1 MRLTLLFAL
10 ATVIALVIE
19 TARPL
24 SGLQPLIPNLIVI
37 LAVDLGL
44 RHHGAFPA
52 LLAFLIGYAAD
63 AFSGVHLGLNA
74 FLVTAVYLLSYELS
88 SRLLVTNAIVGA
100 VMVFFGT
107 MLAGLGAVGIPAGRG
122 ALDAMTAVFA
132 VVMLQALITAIV
144 SPPIFSMLNAG
155 KRAMGMPLK
164 TAREAH

>member
-1 MRLTLLFAL
+1 MLLFAV

-24 SGLQPLIPNLIVI
+24 AGLHPLIPDLIVV

-52 LLAFLIGYAAD
+52 LLAFLMGYAAD
-63 AFSGVHLGLNA
+63 AFSGTHVGLNA
-74 FLVTAVYLLSYELS
+74 FLITAVYLLTYEVS

-100 VMVFFGT
+100 ATVFLGT
-107 MLAGLGAVGIPAGRG
+107 IVAGLGAVGIPAGRG
-122 ALDAMTAVFA
+122 ALDAMTGVFGTVLLRA
-132 VVMLQALITAIV
+132 IVTALV
-144 SPPIFSMLNAG
+144 SPPIFALLAAG

-164 TAREAH
+164 AAREAH